1 MTTPDQSQS
10 EWFKEPELLE
20 AEGFLNRALR
30 RLGEGL
36 GPFVADKTGKGRFK
50 GSRDVYV
57 ILSEM
62 ENSWDT
68 HFRTIGHDQRD
79 RSPRSWVIDLLSF
92 RNGPWA
98 HLVGYS
104 DHDVLKYLYQ
114 IEQLLRLV
122 SADKQADMV
131 DQMYR
136 SLGELL
142 FSGAEPLRQRDSEIA
157 DLRHRISFLE
167 DFKESYSRSQFEGSE
182 SEAGST
188 PIGDHEGTSNFFS
201 GQINLGLSDEEYS
214 QAIADLDE
222 TLRRNPKDASVYF
235 ERAKIHSEKL
245 EYGLA
250 VDDFSTAL
258 QLDPNNATIYIE
270 RGNLYYGPIGD
281 TESAI
286 ADYTAALLLNPDD
299 AHYPVLRGIAYSDM
313 RAYDFAIAD
322 YAAALQVDS
331 GDMAA
336 IHMLKGRAHANKGE
350 YDLAITDYSAAIQ
363 LAPDDESIYLIRG
376 NAHRYGKREYDMA
389 IADYGAALRIRPDC
403 MVAYVGRGEIHVEK
417 GEWEQAIADFSS
429 ALEYFRPGIGGF
441 LDPGATYRLDRTM
454 DMPGFF
460 EWLDA
465 DLPTVYLNR
474 GKAHLQEGDYDLAIA
489 DFSAALDCDPDEIC
503 RLLSGQPYHWYGYYC
518 RGVAYTEKAEYDLAI
533 ADFEEGVLTCP
544 IWNDEAAERLRK
556 IRDETV
562 RLREGKTE
570 YDRHIEESPAD
581 PQGWHLR
588 GILYFDLGDN
598 KQAIAD
604 FTEAIRLDPEDAEL
618 WNDRGRAYWQQ
629 GEDDMAYADYSW
641 AIELKPGFA
650 NAYYNR
656 AWVCRRRGDRRTAI
670 TDFSQAINVNPEYAA
685 AYQHRGISY
694 FDIGERD
701 NAQADFEMARSLGFS
716 P

>member
-1 MTTPDQSQS
+1 MTKPDQSES
-10 EWFKEPELLE
+10 ERINEPELLE
-20 AEGFLNRALR
+20 AEGFLNRAWR

-36 GPFVADKTGKGRFK
+36 GPFVADKTGKDCFK
-50 GSRDVYV
+50 NTRDVYA

-62 ENSWDT
+62 DNSWNT
-68 HFRTIGHDQRD
+68 HFRTIVHDERD

-104 DHDVLKYLYQ
+104 DYDVLKYLYQ

-122 SADKQADMV
+122 SADKQAEIV
-131 DQMYR
+131 EQMHKR
-136 SLGELL
+136 LGKLL
-142 FSGAEPLRQRDSEIA
+142 FSGAEPQRQRESEIA
-157 DLRHRISFLE
+157 DLRHRISDLE
-167 DFKESYSRSQFEGSE
+167 GFIESYLRDQLEVSQ
-182 SEAGST
+182 SEAVST
-188 PIGDHEGTSNFFS
+188 GNGDTSDFFS

-222 TLRRNPKDASVYF
+222 TLRRNPGDASVYF

-270 RGNLYYGPIGD
+270 RGNLYYRPIGD

-299 AHYPVLRGIAYSDM
+299 THNHVLRGIAYSDM
-313 RAYDFAIAD
+313 RGYDLAIAD
-322 YAAALQVDS
+322 YGAALQLDS
-331 GDMAA
+331 GDRAA
-336 IHMLKGRAHANKGE
+336 IHMLRGGAHANKGE
-350 YDLAITDYSAAIQ
+350 YDLAIADYGAAIQ
-363 LAPDDESIYLIRG
+363 LAPDDVSIYIIRG
-376 NAHRYGKREYDMA
+376 NAHRYGKREYDLA
-389 IADYGAALRIRPDC
+389 IADYGAALRIQPDC
-403 MVAYVGRGEIHVEK
+403 MVAYVGRGETHVEK
-417 GEWEQAIADFSS
+417 REWGQAIADFSS
-429 ALEYFRPGIGGF
+429 ALECFRPGIGGF
-441 LDPGATYRLDRTM
+441 LDPGATYRQDRTM

-489 DFSAALDCDPDEIC
+489 DFSAALDCDPDEMC
-503 RLLSGQPYHWYGYYC
+503 RLLSGQPYHWYAYYC

-533 ADFEEGVLTCP
+533 ADFEEAVVTCP
-544 IWNDEAAERLRK
+544 PWNADAAEQLRK
-556 IRDETV
+556 IKDETA
-562 RLREGKTE
+562 RIREGKSE

-581 PQGWHLR
+581 PQGWYLR
-588 GILYFDLGDN
+588 GIHFFDLGYHT
-598 KQAIAD
+598 QAIAD

-618 WNDRGRAYWQQ
+618 WNDRGKAYWQQ
-629 GEDDMAYADYSW
+629 GEDNLAYADYSR
-641 AIELKPGFA
+641 AIEINPDFA
-650 NAYYNR
+650 NAYYYR
-656 AWVCRRRGDRRTAI
+656 AWVWRRRGDQRNAI
-670 TDFSQAINVNPEYAA
+670 KDFGQAINVNPGYAA

-694 FDIGERD
+694 FDTGERD
-701 NAQADFEMARSLGFS
+701 NAQADFEKARCLGFE